1 MRGTIFLQRETGQTP
16 TDADR
21 KKFSFHKETL
31 FPPHLDHD

>member
-21 KKFSFHKETL
+21 KEVFISQRNT
-31 FPPHLDHD
+31 FPAAFGP